1 MWEWW
6 QKNRPMLLSA
16 VLLLMALL
24 WYSVNL
30 RQEDETNFLE
40 RIVLRL
46 TGPVQAGL
54 SHMISGAADIW
65 GHYLYLIDT
74 EEENRT
80 LAENNRTLSA
90 MLAENDEIRLENER
104 LRRLLDFKEA
114 QQIETLPARVIGEDA
129 TSWFRT
135 VTIDKGDEQ
144 GVVEGMPVVVAEG
157 VVGRVV
163 RSSPRFAR
171 VLLIT
176 DASSAV
182 ASLLQGNRARGI
194 CRGKGERLV
203 FDFVLRQ
210 EEVNVGDRVVTSGM
224 GGVFPKGLVV
234 GEVTSVDRQKFGL
247 FQAVE
252 VIPAVDFSHLEEVL
266 VLLRRPQ

>member
-1 MWEWW
+1 
-6 QKNRPMLLSA
+6 MLGA

-24 WYSVNL
+24 WYSINL
-30 RQEDETNFLE
+30 RQQDETNFPE
-40 RIVLRL
+40 RMVLIL

-54 SHMISGAADIW
+54 DQVIRGAADVW

-74 EEENRT
+74 EKENRA
-80 LAENNRTLSA
+80 LLENNRKLSA
-90 MLAENDEIRLENER
+90 ILAESNEVRLENER

-114 QQIETLPARVIGEDA
+114 QEIATLPARVIAEDA

-135 VTIDKGDEQ
+135 ITIDKGAEQ
-144 GVVEGMPVVVAEG
+144 GVVEGMPVVAAEG

-163 RSSPRFAR
+163 RSSPRYAR

-194 CRGKGERLV
+194 SRGKGERLV

-210 EEVNVGDRVVTSGM
+210 EEVRVGDRVVTSGM
-224 GGVFPKGLVV
+224 GGVFPKGLIV
-234 GEVTSVDRQKFGL
+234 GDVKTVNRQEFGL
-247 FQAVE
+247 FQAIE

-266 VLLRRPQ
+266 ILLRRPQ

>member
-6 QKNRPMLLSA
+6 QKNRPLMLSA

-30 RQEDETNFLE
+30 RHQDETNFLE
-40 RIVLRL
+40 RVVLRL
-46 TGPVQAGL
+46 TGPVQDGL
-54 SHMISGAADIW
+54 NHVIRGTADMW
-65 GHYLYLIDT
+65 GHYLYLVDT
-74 EEENRT
+74 EEENRI
-80 LAENNRTLSA
+80 LVENNRSLSA
-90 MLAENDEIRLENER
+90 MLAENNEVRLENER

-114 QQIETLPARVIGEDA
+114 QEIATLPARVIAEDA

-135 VTIDKGDEQ
+135 VTINKGGEQ

-163 RSSPRFAR
+163 RSSPHFAR

-182 ASLLQGNRARGI
+182 ASLLQDNRARGI
-194 CRGKGERLV
+194 CRGKGEHLV
-203 FDFVLRQ
+203 FDFVLRR
-210 EEVNVGDRVVTSGM
+210 EEIKVGDRVVTSGM

-234 GEVTSVDRQKFGL
+234 GEVKSVNRREFGL
-247 FQAVE
+247 FQAIE

-266 VLLRRPQ
+266 VLLRRSQ